1 MSTNVDKAKGKVEQ
15 AVGDLTG
22 DDELKRQGKVDEA
35 AGNVKDVIEGVTDKA
50 EELVDKAKDALHRD

>member
-1 MSTNVDKAKGKVEQ
+1 MSTNVDKTKGRVEQ

-35 AGNVKDVIEGVTDKA
+35 AGNVKDVIHDVTEKA
-50 EELVDKAKDALHRD
+50 EEIVDKAKDALHRD